1 MFDLHGYGSSLLI
14 GAQLTIAVGVCAM
27 IIAILMGLLGAWAKL
42 SGVTTAKTVAS
53 IYTIVIRGT
62 PELILLL
69 LFYYG
74 VPTLIQDFAEQ
85 FGVEIIIDFN
95 PFIAGSLTLGII
107 YGAFA
112 TEVFRGAFESIP
124 AGQIKAAHALGMS
137 KWQTFHRVLFPQ
149 ALRIALPGLGNIWMV
164 LIKATALVS
173 IIQLD
178 EIMRKA
184 KIAAGATHQPFTFYL
199 IASFIFLA
207 IALVSTWGQKKLEKR
222 ANRWLSPV
230 N

>member
-1 MFDLHGYGSSLLI
+1 MFDLHGYGASLLL

-27 IIAILMGLLGAWAKL
+27 LIATLLGLLGAWAKL
-42 SGVTTAKTVAS
+42 SNATPANIIVS
-53 IYTIVIRGT
+53 IYTTVIRGT

-85 FGVEIIIDFN
+85 FGVDIIIDFN

-124 AGQIKAAHALGMS
+124 SEQIEAAHTLGLNR
-137 KWQTFHRVLFPQ
+137 WQTFHRVLFPQ
-149 ALRIALPGLGNIWMV
+149 ALRIALPGLGNVWMV

-199 IASFIFLA
+199 MASFIFLA
-207 IALVSTWGQKKLEKR
+207 ITLISTWGQKKLEQR
-222 ANRWLSPV
+222 ANRGLTSV
-230 N
+230 H

>member
-1 MFDLHGYGSSLLI
+1 MFDLHGYGSSLLL
-14 GAQLTIAVGVCAM
+14 GAQLTIAVGACAM
-27 IIAILMGLLGAWAKL
+27 LIAILLGLLGAGAKL
-42 SGVTTAKTVAS
+42 SRITTAKIIVS
-53 IYTIVIRGT
+53 IYTTVIRGT

-74 VPTLIQDFAEQ
+74 IPVLIQDFFEQ

-124 AGQIKAAHALGMS
+124 AGQIEAAHALGMS
-137 KWQTFHRVLFPQ
+137 QWQTFHRVLFPQ
-149 ALRIALPGLGNIWMV
+149 ALRVALPGLGNVWMV

-199 IASFIFLA
+199 MASFIFLA
-207 IALVSTWGQKKLEKR
+207 ITLISTWGQKKLEKR
-222 ANRWLSPV
+222 VNRGLSAV